1 MLIKPKNP
9 PIAPPLPVRERILA
23 KYHNDLTMMD
33 HIDAFVLYEAA
44 MHKIYIKVNPWL
56 ARNKYGK
63 PSRTRT
69 RKDFE
74 PKEEAFD

>member
-1 MLIKPKNP
+1 LLIKPKP
-9 PIAPPLPVRERILA
+9 SVTHPPLPIRERILA
-23 KYHNDLTMMD
+23 KYYNDLTMMD

-44 MHKIYIKVNPWL
+44 MHKLYVKLNPWL

-69 RKDFE
+69 RKDFG

>member
-1 MLIKPKNP
+1 
-9 PIAPPLPVRERILA
+9 
-23 KYHNDLTMMD
+23 MMD

-44 MHKIYIKVNPWL
+44 MHKLYVKLNPWL

-69 RKDFE
+69 RKDFG